1 MIGFIKIKE
10 KGEDI
15 SMLKNLVFDFG
26 NVLVLCNSEVQ
37 MRECTSSEEE
47 AMALHEAIWG
57 DRFWRNTGLGLAS
70 SKDAIDHMCEQHPE
84 MADQIR
90 TFLLKRSD
98 AMRIPAETDACLRK
112 LQKAGYNLYYISNT
126 NDIDYDTI
134 MKNHPI
140 LHEFNGGLASHL
152 VHLRKPDHR
161 IFQLLLDRYGL
172 KAEECLFVD
181 DLEANTAAAAELG
194 YHPLTLTTG
203 AATLETALRTIPE
216 ISEQL
221 G

>member
-1 MIGFIKIKE
+1 
-10 KGEDI
+10 
-15 SMLKNLVFDFG
+15 MLKNLVFDFG
-26 NVLVLCNSEVQ
+26 NVLVLCKPEVQ

-47 AMALHEAIWG
+47 ALALHEAIRG
-57 DRFWRNTGLGLAS
+57 DEVWRNTCLGLAS
-70 SKDAIDHMCEQHPE
+70 CEDAIDHMCEQHPD

-90 TFLLKRSD
+90 TVLPNRSN
-98 AMRIPAETDACLRK
+98 AMRIPAETETCLRK

-126 NDIDYDTI
+126 NGIDYDAI
-134 MKNHPI
+134 MQNHPI

-152 VHLRKPDHR
+152 VHLLKPDHR

-216 ISEQL
+216 ISERL